1 MKNLIS
7 ILATGVIAL
16 ALGAAAGWYFASGK
30 EPAPA
35 NMTAATPRTNAP
47 LDAPPLKTE
56 DGGETADAD
65 TPRLLSE
72 ARSRVDDLEQEIS
85 TLKAAKTGL
94 ETEKETLQGQVEQLK
109 TELEQAKQAAEKAN
123 EVTPEETGGMPVVF
137 GKWNEVEGLRDA
149 DWKSLGDTY
158 TKMLEMLKVLAADAR
173 QGKEPDAETSAK
185 IGELNKGLIQ
195 HLVKFYGKLPT
206 NAPGNGEFTHP
217 ANMVNILAGQLEAG
231 NMPLTEQQVAD
242 LQRLGN
248 EYDTR
253 WEALQKGYTKETWPL
268 QKIVD
273 EAELKEWFHDEMFKV
288 TTPQQKAFALPAEI
302 EGYMRLDL
310 YSAGLVLMLVTKP
323 VHVNDAAE
331 LKPTLKA
338 QVAARLGVEVAA
350 LDGADYIFDDWVN
363 SLGAQLA
370 PQTAN
375 DAALMRTRDAI
386 VAGKAELAA
395 MRALHDQFIADEAV
409 RKKFAGITEI
419 ALPQVI
425 KQE

>member
-1 MKNLIS
+1 MRNVIP
-7 ILATGVIAL
+7 ATASGVL
-16 ALGAAAGWYFASGK
+16 ALVIGVAAGWYFASGK

-35 NMTAATPRTNAP
+35 NTTAATPRANAP
-47 LDAPPLKTE
+47 LDTPPLNAPDETGTDQSDYQLLLDEAKQRI
-56 DGGETADAD
+56 GE
-65 TPRLLSE
+65 
-72 ARSRVDDLEQEIS
+72 
-85 TLKAAKTGL
+85 L
-94 ETEKETLQGQVEQLK
+94 ETELTGLKQDKTSLESDKQALEGRIGQLK
-109 TELEQAKQAAEKAN
+109 TELEAAKQAAVE
-123 EVTPEETGGMPVVF
+123 TPEKTDGMPVAF

-149 DWKSLGDTY
+149 DWKNLGDTY
-158 TKMLEMLKVLAADAR
+158 TKMLAMLKVLAEDAR

-242 LQRLGN
+242 LQRLGE
-248 EYDTR
+248 EYDSR

-273 EAELKEWFHDEMFKV
+273 EGELKEWFHDEMFKV

-310 YSAGLVLMLVTKP
+310 YSAGLMLMLVTKP
-323 VHVNDAAE
+323 VQVNDITE

-338 QVAARLGVEVAA
+338 QVAERLGIEAA
-350 LDGADYIFDDWVN
+350 VLDSAEYVFDDWV
-363 SLGAQLA
+363 SALGAQLA
-370 PQTAN
+370 PQNKN

-386 VAGKAELAA
+386 NAGKAELVAL
-395 MRALHDQFIADEAV
+395 RALHDQFIADEAV
-409 RKKFAGITEI
+409 KKKFAGISEI

>member
-1 MKNLIS
+1 MRNVIPALVS
-7 ILATGVIAL
+7 GVL
-16 ALGAAAGWYFASGK
+16 ALVIGVAAGWYFASGK
-30 EPAPA
+30 EPAPDNTA
-35 NMTAATPRTNAP
+35 AATPRTNAP
-47 LDAPPLKTE
+47 LDTPPLNVPDKGGVNTSDYELLLNEAKQRIGTLESELADLKKDKT
-56 DGGETADAD
+56 
-65 TPRLLSE
+65 S
-72 ARSRVDDLEQEIS
+72 LESDKQ
-85 TLKAAKTGL
+85 AL
-94 ETEKETLQGQVEQLK
+94 EGRIEQLK
-109 TELEQAKQAAEKAN
+109 SELEAAKQAAVE
-123 EVTPEETGGMPVVF
+123 TPETPDGMPVMF

-149 DWKSLGDTY
+149 DWKSLGETY

-173 QGKEPDAETSAK
+173 QGKEPDAETTAK

-231 NMPLTEQQVAD
+231 NMPLTEQQISD
-242 LQRLGN
+242 LQRLGD
-248 EYDTR
+248 EYDSR

-302 EGYMRLDL
+302 EGYIRLDL
-310 YSAGLVLMLVTKP
+310 YSAGLMLMLVTKP
-323 VHVNDAAE
+323 VQVNDIAE

-338 QVAARLGVEVAA
+338 QVAARLGIETTA
-350 LDGADYIFDDWVN
+350 LDSAEYVFDDWVN

-370 PQTAN
+370 PQTEN

-386 VAGKAELAA
+386 SAGKAELAA
-395 MRALHDQFIADEAV
+395 MRTLHDQFIADEAV
-409 RKKFAGITEI
+409 KKKFAGITEI

>member
-1 MKNLIS
+1 MRNMIPA
-7 ILATGVIAL
+7 LASGVIAL
-16 ALGAAAGWYFASGK
+16 VIGVAAGWYFASGK
-30 EPAPA
+30 APAPA
-35 NMTAATPRTNAP
+35 NTTAATPRTNAP
-47 LDAPPLKTE
+47 LETPPLNVPDKGGDNTSDYELLLNEAKQRIGTLESELADLKKDKT
-56 DGGETADAD
+56 
-65 TPRLLSE
+65 S
-72 ARSRVDDLEQEIS
+72 LESDKQ
-85 TLKAAKTGL
+85 AL
-94 ETEKETLQGQVEQLK
+94 EGRIEQLK
-109 TELEQAKQAAEKAN
+109 TELEAAKQATVE
-123 EVTPEETGGMPVVF
+123 TPEKTDGMPVVF

-149 DWKSLGDTY
+149 DWKSLGETY

-173 QGKEPDAETSAK
+173 QGKEPDAETTAK

-231 NMPLTEQQVAD
+231 NMPLTEQQISD
-242 LQRLGN
+242 LQRLGD
-248 EYDTR
+248 EYDSR

-302 EGYMRLDL
+302 EGYIRLDL
-310 YSAGLVLMLVTKP
+310 YSAGLMLMLVTKP
-323 VHVNDAAE
+323 VQVNDIAE

-338 QVAARLGVEVAA
+338 QVAARLGIETTA
-350 LDGADYIFDDWVN
+350 LDSAEYVFDDWVN

-370 PQTAN
+370 PQTEN

-386 VAGKAELAA
+386 SAGKAELAA
-395 MRALHDQFIADEAV
+395 MRTLHDQFIADEAV
-409 RKKFAGITEI
+409 KKKFAGITEI